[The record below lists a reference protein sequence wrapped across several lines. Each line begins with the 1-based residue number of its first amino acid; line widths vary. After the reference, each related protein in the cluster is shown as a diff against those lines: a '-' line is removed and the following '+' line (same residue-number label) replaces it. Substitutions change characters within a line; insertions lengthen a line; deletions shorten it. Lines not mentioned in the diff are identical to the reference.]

1 MKSASLYGKEGLHR
15 LLFNLCWYYA
25 KASCL
30 APHLFR
36 RNLHFDH
43 QCISF
48 NIPPLSSSSSSYNF
62 LTFLRKFTFSL
73 LPSLPLPRNLKLRS
87 LIPTS
92 RHIIFDF
99 CISCVSKTGN
109 SKRALEP
116 HDLKASWGHVRCYT
130 AAASQRGPL
139 TGLYECRKKQKKKN
153 WWWFALRDANE
164 AKALRPSLLLR
175 QRAFFAT
182 VKKLRWCSLFWNEG
196 NFEKMQLFSSSFVTA
211 FRVRCNF

>member
-1 MKSASLYGKEGLHR
+1 MVSKDYYLIYVEIMPR
-15 LLFNLCWYYA
+15 LLAYLLGREFAFWSPMHIFQCPPHYHHHHHRITSWLSFENSLFLC
-25 KASCL
+25 L
-30 APHLFR
+30 
-36 RNLHFDH
+36 
-43 QCISF
+43 
-48 NIPPLSSSSSSYNF
+48 PL
-62 LTFLRKFTFSL
+62 L
-73 LPSLPLPRNLKLRS
+73 LPLPRNLKLRS

-130 AAASQRGPL
+130 AASQRGPP
-139 TGLYECRKKQKKKN
+139 TGLYECRKKQKN